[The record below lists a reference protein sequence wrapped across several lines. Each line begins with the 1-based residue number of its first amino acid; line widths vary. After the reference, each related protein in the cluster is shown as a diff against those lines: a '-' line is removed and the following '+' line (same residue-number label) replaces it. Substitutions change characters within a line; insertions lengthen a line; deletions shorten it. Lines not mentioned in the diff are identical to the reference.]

1 MITRRQKQLSISD
14 VLAFGVEGV
23 DVRSLLEPRLRR
35 VDALLD
41 DSELVDRA
49 YSILSSRSPQSRRLG
64 RPGTP
69 AETVLRLLVLKHLL
83 DSSYER
89 LEWEVRGSLAYRYF
103 CRIGMGT
110 VPDAKTMV
118 RLGQLFAGDALRS
131 VFERIVEM
139 AVETK
144 ATAGTRMRVD
154 TTVVEAPIR
163 HPTDSDLCE
172 DAIQVSRRSVRKLK
186 KAGVEL
192 PFVQARVRTSMT
204 RRMRE
209 VNQAKRLTK
218 ENRASPLKRAY
229 RGLLK
234 ITRKAIEQARLAA
247 EAAKQQVRARRGKLR
262 GVILG
267 ELAKLE
273 TFIPRCEAVLK
284 QTAARVLHG
293 ETRSEGKLV
302 SIFEPETQILRRGKF
317 HMPTEFG
324 QLVKVQEAEG
334 GIITDI
340 DVVAGKN
347 DQPLLAPS
355 VDRHIEVFARPP
367 ALVTTDR
374 GFFSK
379 KGVEHATSVGVARV
393 AVPKPGHKSKERTAY
408 ERQRWF
414 KRARAWRAG
423 GEARISRL
431 KNHFGMRRSRYRGHG
446 NIRRTAHWAGI
457 ANNLMAMATA

>member
-1 MITRRQKQLSISD
+1 M
-14 VLAFGVEGV
+14 
-23 DVRSLLEPRLRR
+23 
-35 VDALLD
+35 
-41 DSELVDRA
+41 
-49 YSILSSRSPQSRRLG
+49 G

-83 DSSYER
+83 DVSYER

-103 CRIGMGT
+103 ARIGMGT

-131 VFERIVEM
+131 VFERIVEI
-139 AVETK
+139 AVEAK
-144 ATAGTRMRVD
+144 ATKGRRMRVD

-172 DAIQVSRRSVRKLK
+172 DAIDVTRRSVRKLEE
-186 KAGVEL
+186 AGVDL
-192 PFVQARVRTSMT
+192 PFAQTRIRTSLT

-209 VNQAKRLTK
+209 VNQAKRLKK
-218 ENRASPLKRAY
+218 ENREKPLKRAY

-234 ITRKAIEQARLAA
+234 ITRKAIKQAKQAA
-247 EAAKQQVRARRGKLR
+247 EAATQQVRRRRGKLR
-262 GVILG
+262 RAIKR

-273 TFIPRCEAVLK
+273 KFIPRCEAIVK
-284 QTAARVLHG
+284 QTAARVLRG

-302 SIFEPETQILRRGKF
+302 SIFEPETQILRRGKI
-317 HMPTEFG
+317 HKPTEFG

-340 DVVAGKN
+340 DVVDGKN

-355 VDRHIEVFARPP
+355 IDRHIKVFEKPP
-367 ALVTTDR
+367 ELAAADR

-379 KGVEHATSVGVARV
+379 NGIEHANASGVRRT
-393 AVPKPGHKSKERTAY
+393 AVPKPGHKSKERTAF

-414 KRARAWRAG
+414 KRARAWRSG

-431 KNHFGMRRSRYRGHG
+431 KNQFGMRRSRYRGPG

-457 ANNLMAMATA
+457 ANNLMAMAAA